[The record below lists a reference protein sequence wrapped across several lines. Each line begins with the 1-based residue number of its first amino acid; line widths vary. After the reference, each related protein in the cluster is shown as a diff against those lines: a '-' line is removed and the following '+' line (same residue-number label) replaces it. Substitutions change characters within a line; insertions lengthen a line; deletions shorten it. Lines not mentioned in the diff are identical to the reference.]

1 MKNVHNL
8 IDLAKRM
15 AVIRE
20 VMEEFWFL
28 LLFVKEDKCCLNLWT
43 KSMLVWPKY
52 FLWQVGRSD

>member
-1 MKNVHNL
+1 MKNVQNL

-15 AVIRE
+15 AVI
-20 VMEEFWFL
+20 L
-28 LLFVKEDKCCLNLWT
+28 LLFLKEDKRCLNLWT